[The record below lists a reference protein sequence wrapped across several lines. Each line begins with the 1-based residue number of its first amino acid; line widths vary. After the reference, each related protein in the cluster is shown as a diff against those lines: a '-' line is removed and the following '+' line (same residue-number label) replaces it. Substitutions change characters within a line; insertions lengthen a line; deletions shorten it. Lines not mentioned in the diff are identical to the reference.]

1 MIRRILRKLRGN
13 EFERILARA
22 SARGARRCLV
32 YWNRGLGDIPLG
44 LYALFGRMREALP
57 GVEIAVL
64 TRADLAAAFE
74 MLGVEQVIVDPCARA
89 RRA

>member
-44 LYALFGRMREALP
+44 LYALFERVREAL
-57 GVEIAVL
+57 
-64 TRADLAAAFE
+64 
-74 MLGVEQVIVDPCARA
+74 RA
-89 RRA
+89 RRSRVTRGTWPAFERSASSA